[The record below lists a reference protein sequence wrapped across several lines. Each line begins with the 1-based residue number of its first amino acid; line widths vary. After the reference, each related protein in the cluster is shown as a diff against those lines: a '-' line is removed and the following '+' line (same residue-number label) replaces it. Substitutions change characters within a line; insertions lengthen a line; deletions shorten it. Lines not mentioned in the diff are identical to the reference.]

1 MGMTEAGKIDGQ
13 SFEYRLQHLPVGVV
27 VLDGDR
33 RVLSANGPAQKLLG
47 SAESAMFG
55 VDILVLH
62 PPAVREKVGWLIA
75 NAKAAADGAASM
87 IVATRMGNLLARVTA
102 LRGGP
107 GLLDD
112 GYCMMFF
119 VLGALGAAAAPDE
132 EAGARF
138 LLKLP
143 IQKGAGDVISLV
155 DVATVVAL
163 SAQGHYAEART
174 LDFTAFCPRSLA
186 AMEARLDPALF
197 VRVHREHMVAIRHIR
212 AAERIDG
219 RWFLRMSDEAA
230 TLIPVGRQKVGLVRR
245 LLAV

>member
-1 MGMTEAGKIDGQ
+1 M
-13 SFEYRLQHLPVGVV
+13 
-27 VLDGDR
+27 
-33 RVLSANGPAQKLLG
+33 
-47 SAESAMFG
+47 
-55 VDILVLH
+55 
-62 PPAVREKVGWLIA
+62 
-75 NAKAAADGAASM
+75 
-87 IVATRMGNLLARVTA
+87 ARVTA

-132 EAGARF
+132 EAGGRF

-143 IQKGAGDVISLV
+143 IQKGAGDVISLI
-155 DVATVVAL
+155 DVANVVAL

-212 AAERIDG
+212 AAERIDS

>member
-1 MGMTEAGKIDGQ
+1 MAEAEKIDGQ
-13 SFEYRLQHLPVGVV
+13 SFEYRLQHLPIGVV
-27 VLDGDR
+27 VLDAER

-47 SAESAMFG
+47 ADETALFG
-55 VDILVLH
+55 VDILSLH
-62 PPAVREKVGWLIA
+62 PPASREKVGWLIA
-75 NAKAAADGAASM
+75 SAVAAVDGAASM
-87 IVATRMGNLLARVTA
+87 IVATRMGNLLARMTA
-102 LRGGP
+102 LRTGP
-107 GLLDD
+107 GPGDS
-112 GYCMMFF
+112 GACMMFF
-119 VLGALGAAAAPDE
+119 PLGALGATTAPDK
-132 EAGARF
+132 ARLEF
-138 LLKLP
+138 LMKLP

-155 DVATVVAL
+155 DVANVVAL
-163 SAQGHYAEART
+163 SAQGHYAEAKT

-197 VRVHREHMVAIRHIR
+197 VRVHREHLVAIRHIR

>member
-13 SFEYRLQHLPVGVV
+13 SFEYRLQRLPVGVV

-47 SAESAMFG
+47 SAESAMYG
-55 VDILVLH
+55 VDILSLH
-62 PPAVREKVGWLIA
+62 PMAVREKVGWLIA

-87 IVATRMGNLLARVTA
+87 IVATRMGNLLARVTS

-132 EAGARF
+132 EARF

-143 IQKGAGDVISLV
+143 IQKGAGDVISLI